1 MFRRQVRGLACIA
14 VVLGFTGAS
23 AAQSLADVARKE
35 EARRK
40 DVPEPGKVY
49 TNKDLKPVP
58 QPAPTAPAVATKA
71 DEPKADDSK
80 AADAKAADSKTDDK
94 AAAKSSEK
102 PADDKGTPGKAE
114 PAKDQAYWSGR
125 LKALQEQLARDEQY
139 LAAMQSRING
149 LTTDFINR
157 DDPAQKR
164 VLEQD
169 RLKAI
174 AELDRLKQ
182 TVPKDKK
189 AIDDLHE
196 EARRAGVPPG
206 WLR

>member
-1 MFRRQVRGLACIA
+1 MPRKRYTVLLCCCAILASA
-14 VVLGFTGAS
+14 MSS

-40 DVPEPGKVY
+40 NVAEPAKVY

-58 QPAPTAPAVATKA
+58 SPSNAPAASTPDAKTDEKAAQEKDDPAKPGEKEKTDKNDKA
-71 DEPKADDSK
+71 DAVPPAKEPV
-80 AADAKAADSKTDDK
+80 
-94 AAAKSSEK
+94 
-102 PADDKGTPGKAE
+102 
-114 PAKDQAYWSGR
+114 KDQAYWAGR
-125 LKALQEQLARDEQY
+125 LKAAQEQLARDETY
-139 LAAMQSRING
+139 AAAMQSRINA
-149 LTTDFINR
+149 LTTDFVNR

-164 VLEQD
+164 TIEQD

-174 AELDRLKQ
+174 AEMDRLKQ
-182 TVPKDKK
+182 AIANDKK
-189 AIDDLHE
+189 ALDSLLE

>member
-1 MFRRQVRGLACIA
+1 MFPAQSIA
-14 VVLGFTGAS
+14 LVCSMILVSAPAS

-40 DVPEPGKVY
+40 TVSEPAKVY
-49 TNKDLKPVP
+49 TNKDLKPT
-58 QPAPTAPAVATKA
+58 PAPSSSPAASAP
-71 DEPKADDSK
+71 
-80 AADAKAADSKTDDK
+80 DAKVDEKSASEKGADKAGDKATADK
-94 AAAKSSEK
+94 AAADTATA
-102 PADDKGTPGKAE
+102 PAKGE
-114 PAKDQAYWSGR
+114 PVKDQAYWAGR
-125 LKALQEQLARDEQY
+125 LKSSQEQLARDETY
-139 LAAMQSRING
+139 AAAMQSRINA
-149 LTTDFINR
+149 LTTDFVNR

-164 VLEQD
+164 TIEQE

-182 TVPKDKK
+182 AIANDKK
-189 AIDDLHE
+189 ALDSLME